1 MKLLLDTHILLWWL
15 TQDLKLSQTE
25 TDIITDPDNLVFVS
39 AATAW
44 EIAVKK
50 MIGKLEAPDDLPAA
64 LAANNFLEL
73 PITILHRRGYAN
85 EHSQKL
91 YHLPLHHHDPF
102 DRIMVAQAMSEG
114 LTLMTRDIKIALY
127 DIKII

>member
-1 MKLLLDTHILLWWL
+1 MMKLLLDTHILIWWL
-15 TQDLKLSQTE
+15 TQDQKLSQTE
-25 TDIITDPDNLVFVS
+25 IDIITDSDNIIFVS

-64 LAANNFLEL
+64 LAANNFFEL
-73 PITILHRRGYAN
+73 PITI

-91 YHLPLHHHDPF
+91 YQLPLHHQDPF
-102 DRIMVAQAMSEG
+102 DRIMVAQALAED
-114 LTLMTRDIKIALY
+114 LIFMTRDAKIMCY
-127 DIKII
+127 EIRTI

>member
-1 MKLLLDTHILLWWL
+1 MKLLLDTHILIWWL
-15 TQDLKLSQTE
+15 SEASRLSQTE
-25 TDIITDPDNLVFVS
+25 IALITDSDNFIFVS

-64 LAANNFLEL
+64 LAVNNFLEL
-73 PITILHRRGYAN
+73 PITI

-91 YHLPLHHHDPF
+91 YQLPLHHNDPF
-102 DRIMVAQAMSEG
+102 DRIMIAQAISED
-114 LTLMTRDIKIALY
+114 LTFMTRDVKIPLY

>member
-1 MKLLLDTHILLWWL
+1 MMKLLLDTHILIWWL
-15 TQDLKLSQTE
+15 SQDRRLSQSE
-25 TDIITDPDNLVFVS
+25 TDIITNPDNLIFVS

-44 EIAVKK
+44 EIAVKR

-73 PITILHRRGYAN
+73 PITI

-91 YHLPLHHHDPF
+91 YQLPLHHNDPF
-102 DRIMVAQAMSEG
+102 DRIMVAQAISED
-114 LTLMTRDIKIALY
+114 LTFMTRDAKIALY
-127 DIKII
+127 EIRTI

>member
-1 MKLLLDTHILLWWL
+1 MMKLLLDTHILIWWL
-15 TQDLKLSQTE
+15 SQERRLSQSE
-25 TDIITDPDNLVFVS
+25 IDLITDSDNFIFVS

-64 LAANNFLEL
+64 LAINNFLEL
-73 PITILHRRGYAN
+73 PITI
-85 EHSQKL
+85 EHSQNL
-91 YHLPLHHHDPF
+91 YRLPLHHNDPF
-102 DRIMVAQAMSEG
+102 DRIMVAQAMSED
-114 LTLMTRDIKIALY
+114 LTFMTRDPKIALY

>member
-15 TQDLKLSQTE
+15 TQDRKLSQTE
-25 TDIITDPDNLVFVS
+25 IDTISEPDNLVFVS

-73 PITILHRRGYAN
+73 PITIEY
-85 EHSQKL
+85 SQQL
-91 YHLPLHHHDPF
+91 YRLPLHHQDPF
-102 DRIMVAQAMSEG
+102 DRMMIAQAMSED
-114 LTLMTRDIKIALY
+114 LTLMTRDTKMALY
-127 DIKII
+127 DIRII

>member
-1 MKLLLDTHILLWWL
+1 MMKILLDTHILIWWL
-15 TQDLKLSQTE
+15 SEASRLSQTE
-25 TDIITDPDNLVFVS
+25 IDLITDSDNFIFVS

-64 LAANNFLEL
+64 LAVNNFLEL
-73 PITILHRRGYAN
+73 PITI

-91 YHLPLHHHDPF
+91 YQLPLHHNDPF
-102 DRIMVAQAMSEG
+102 DRIMIAQAISED
-114 LTLMTRDIKIALY
+114 LTFMTRDAKIALY
-127 DIKII
+127 DIRIV

>member
-1 MKLLLDTHILLWWL
+1 MMKLLLDTHILLWWL
-15 TQDLKLSQTE
+15 TQDRKLSQTE
-25 TDIITDPDNLVFVS
+25 TTIITDPDNLIFVS

-73 PITILHRRGYAN
+73 PIAI

>member
-1 MKLLLDTHILLWWL
+1 MKLLLDTHVLIWWL
-15 TQDLKLSQTE
+15 SDARKLSQTE
-25 TDIITDPDNLVFVS
+25 IDLITDSDNLIFVS

-64 LAANNFLEL
+64 LAVNNFLEL
-73 PITILHRRGYAN
+73 PITI

-91 YHLPLHHHDPF
+91 YQLPLHHNDPF
-102 DRIMVAQAMSEG
+102 DRIMVAQAISED
-114 LTLMTRDIKIALY
+114 LTFMTRDTKIALY
-127 DIKII
+127 DIRII

>member
-1 MKLLLDTHILLWWL
+1 MMKLLLDTHILIWWL
-15 TQDLKLSQTE
+15 SKASRLSQTE
-25 TDIITDPDNLVFVS
+25 IDLITDSDNFIFVS

-64 LAANNFLEL
+64 LAVNNFLEL
-73 PITILHRRGYAN
+73 PITI

-91 YHLPLHHHDPF
+91 YQLPLHHNDPF
-102 DRIMVAQAMSEG
+102 DRIMVAQAISED
-114 LTLMTRDIKIALY
+114 LTFMTRDAKIALY
-127 DIKII
+127 DIRIV

>member
-1 MKLLLDTHILLWWL
+1 MMKLLLDTHILLWWL
-15 TQDLKLSQTE
+15 TQDRKLSPTE
-25 TDIITDPDNLVFVS
+25 TAIITDPDNLVFVS

-50 MIGKLEAPDDLPAA
+50 MIGKLEAPDNLSAA

-73 PITILHRRGYAN
+73 PITI
-85 EHSQKL
+85 EHSQKF

-114 LTLMTRDIKIALY
+114 ITLMTRDIKIALY

>member
-1 MKLLLDTHILLWWL
+1 MMKLLLDTHILIWWL
-15 TQDLKLSQTE
+15 SQEERLSQAE
-25 TDIITDPDNLVFVS
+25 IDLITDSDNFIFVS

-64 LAANNFLEL
+64 LAINNFLEL
-73 PITILHRRGYAN
+73 PITI

-91 YHLPLHHHDPF
+91 YQLPLHHNDPF
-102 DRIMVAQAMSEG
+102 DRIMVAQAMSEN
-114 LTLMTRDIKIALY
+114 LTFMTRDAKIALY

>member
-1 MKLLLDTHILLWWL
+1 MKLLIDTHILLWWL
-15 TQDLKLSQTE
+15 SQDRRLSQLE
-25 TDIITDPDNLVFVS
+25 TDIITDPDNLIFVS

-44 EIAVKK
+44 EIAVKR

-73 PITILHRRGYAN
+73 PITI

-91 YHLPLHHHDPF
+91 YQLPLHHNDPF
-102 DRIMVAQAMSEG
+102 DRIMVAQAMSED
-114 LTLMTRDIKIALY
+114 LTFMTRDAKIALY
-127 DIKII
+127 EVRTI

>member
-1 MKLLLDTHILLWWL
+1 MKLLLDTHVLIWWPS
-15 TQDLKLSQTE
+15 DARKLSQTE
-25 TDIITDPDNLVFVS
+25 IDIITDSDNLIFVS

-64 LAANNFLEL
+64 LAVNNFLEL
-73 PITILHRRGYAN
+73 PITI

-91 YHLPLHHHDPF
+91 YQLPLHHNDPF
-102 DRIMVAQAMSEG
+102 DRIMVAQAISED
-114 LTLMTRDIKIALY
+114 LTFMTRDTKIALY

>member
-1 MKLLLDTHILLWWL
+1 MMKLLLDTHILLWWL
-15 TQDLKLSQTE
+15 SQNQKLLPTE
-25 TDIITDPDNLVFVS
+25 KEIITDPDNLILIS

-73 PITILHRRGYAN
+73 PITIK
-85 EHSQKL
+85 HSQKL
-91 YHLPLHHHDPF
+91 YQLPLHHQDPF
-102 DRIMVAQAMSEG
+102 DRIMVAQAMSED
-114 LTLMTRDIKIALY
+114 LTFMTRDPKIALY
-127 DIKII
+127 DIKTL

>member
-1 MKLLLDTHILLWWL
+1 MKLLLDTHILIWWL
-15 TQDLKLSQTE
+15 SEASRLSQTE
-25 TDIITDPDNLVFVS
+25 IALITDSDNFIFVS

-64 LAANNFLEL
+64 LAVNNFLEL
-73 PITILHRRGYAN
+73 PITI

-91 YHLPLHHHDPF
+91 YQLPLHHNDPF
-102 DRIMVAQAMSEG
+102 DRIMVAQAISED
-114 LTLMTRDIKIALY
+114 LTFMTRDTKIALY
-127 DIKII
+127 DIRVI

>member
-1 MKLLLDTHILLWWL
+1 MMKLLLDTHILIWWL
-15 TQDLKLSQTE
+15 SEVSRLSPTEIDL
-25 TDIITDPDNLVFVS
+25 ITDPDNFIFVS

-50 MIGKLEAPDDLPAA
+50 MIGKLESPDDLPAA

-73 PITILHRRGYAN
+73 PITI

-91 YHLPLHHHDPF
+91 YQLPLHHNDPF
-102 DRIMVAQAMSEG
+102 DRIMIAQAISED
-114 LTLMTRDIKIALY
+114 LTFMTRDAKIALY
-127 DIKII
+127 DIKTI

>member
-1 MKLLLDTHILLWWL
+1 MKLLLDTHVLIWWL
-15 TQDLKLSQTE
+15 SDARKLSQTE
-25 TDIITDPDNLVFVS
+25 IDIITDSDNLIFVS

-64 LAANNFLEL
+64 LAVNNFLEL
-73 PITILHRRGYAN
+73 PITI

-91 YHLPLHHHDPF
+91 YQLPLHHNDPF
-102 DRIMVAQAMSEG
+102 DRIMVAQAMSED
-114 LTLMTRDIKIALY
+114 LTFMTRDTKIALY

>member
-1 MKLLLDTHILLWWL
+1 MMKLLLDTHILLWWL
-15 TQDLKLSQTE
+15 TKDRKLSPTE
-25 TDIITDPDNLVFVS
+25 TAIITDPDNLVFVS

-50 MIGKLEAPDDLPAA
+50 MIGKLEAPDNLSAA

-73 PITILHRRGYAN
+73 PITI

-91 YHLPLHHHDPF
+91 YQLPLHHHDPF
-102 DRIMVAQAMSEG
+102 DRIMVAQAMSAD
-114 LTLMTRDIKIALY
+114 LTFMTRDPKIALY
-127 DIKII
+127 EIKTI